1 MAVHSGH
8 TAVLQ
13 QQLRPADAQADAQAQ
28 ARAARSLQLQ
38 ETLPGFSPRDVKTME
53 RKQARKAQE
62 EKQ

>member
-13 QQLRPADAQADAQAQ
+13 QQLRPADAQAQ

-53 RKQARKAQE
+53 RKQAQKAQE